1 MELVKCTYEYWEFV
15 RLLRTDERV
24 VDGFVE
30 NVQITQQQQKAYME
44 RYSDSYRIAL
54 INGEP
59 AGFVGVV
66 DDDIRVCTHPNFQ
79 GKGLGKFMIDECV
92 KLWPNSTAKVKLGN
106 VFSHKLFLSV
116 GFEEFK
122 RNETFTYYKRKLQN
136 KEI

>member
-1 MELVKCTYEYWEFV
+1 MQLVKCTQEYWEFV

-30 NVQITQQQQKAYME
+30 NVQITPSQQQSYME
-44 RYSDSYRIAL
+44 KYSDCYRIAL
-54 INGEP
+54 IDNEP

-79 GKGLGKFMIDECV
+79 GRGLGKFMIDGCV
-92 KLWPNSTAKVKLGN
+92 NIWPTAYAKVKLGN
-106 VFSHKLFLSV
+106 VASDKLFLSV

-122 RNETFTYYKRKLQN
+122 KDEHFTYYRK
-136 KEI
+136 K